1 MSIEELIELI
11 ESVLEMDEQAD
22 RSVALANIR
31 EAVTGLD
38 TQIND
43 LNSEVARLMEIRDN
57 LTARNNELFLR
68 VEGAPKEDTPPT
80 PSDPEEVYNDLSLF
94 S

>member
-22 RSVALANIR
+22 RSVALASIR

-38 TQIND
+38 AQIND
-43 LNSEVARLMEIRDN
+43 LNSEVARLIEIRDN

-68 VEGAPKEDTPPT
+68 VEGKAPEQTPEI
-80 PSDPEEVYNDLSLF
+80 PSNPEEVFNDLSLF
-94 S
+94 G